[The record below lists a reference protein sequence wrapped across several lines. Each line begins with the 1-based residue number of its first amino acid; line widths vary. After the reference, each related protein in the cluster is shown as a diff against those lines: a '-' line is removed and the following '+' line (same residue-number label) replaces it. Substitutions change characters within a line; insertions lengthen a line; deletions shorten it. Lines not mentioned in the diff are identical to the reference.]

1 MAWRFHVGGGLVCA
15 EGCGSLTAM
24 KRLAWAVLLAIFVAT
39 QASATD
45 RAELKERRQRA
56 AKAFADD
63 VLLLHSRATIEY
75 EADGYREDP
84 VFYYLTG
91 LENAQPAV
99 LAIDGKN
106 RESWLFVAE
115 AKLYGGTVP
124 TWGVKRGADA
134 AEQLG
139 FDHVVDWTELEK
151 FLATRA
157 ENGGKVYYSRGEAQL
172 PPNLSAGKNDR
183 EPSWVQLLQQR
194 WPKLDFQPV
203 GTKLFTLMAVQSRS
217 EQQTLRKAAAATV
230 QAVMA
235 GMGAIRPGVSQRSV
249 ELAVVNA
256 CWNAG
261 ARGVSFWP
269 WAMAGEN
276 SVFPKPFESMFRY
289 DHLDSTMKAGDLVRL
304 DVGCEWEHYQGDL
317 GRTVPVSG
325 KYTEEQREIWTIF
338 VAAYQA
344 GVKQLKEGNTEDQ
357 VFEAWKQELLRQRP
371 NAKSA
376 LAKQAI
382 ETWSERKNVPY
393 WQAHTM
399 NLDAGFIDGAMR
411 AGMTINFEPIAAIG
425 GQGYYLEDMFLI
437 TKDGAEKL
445 TPGVP
450 YGAEEIEK
458 AMK

>member
-1 MAWRFHVGGGLVCA
+1 
-15 EGCGSLTAM
+15 
-24 KRLAWAVLLAIFVAT
+24 
-39 QASATD
+39 
-45 RAELKERRQRA
+45 
-56 AKAFADD
+56 
-63 VLLLHSRATIEY
+63 
-75 EADGYREDP
+75 
-84 VFYYLTG
+84 
-91 LENAQPAV
+91 
-99 LAIDGKN
+99 
-106 RESWLFVAE
+106 
-115 AKLYGGTVP
+115 
-124 TWGVKRGADA
+124 
-134 AEQLG
+134 
-139 FDHVVDWTELEK
+139 
-151 FLATRA
+151 
-157 ENGGKVYYSRGEAQL
+157 
-172 PPNLSAGKNDR
+172 
-183 EPSWVQLLQQR
+183 
-194 WPKLDFQPV
+194 
-203 GTKLFTLMAVQSRS
+203 
-217 EQQTLRKAAAATV
+217 
-230 QAVMA
+230 
-235 GMGAIRPGVSQRSV
+235 
-249 ELAVVNA
+249 
-256 CWNAG
+256 
-261 ARGVSFWP
+261 
-269 WAMAGEN
+269 
-276 SVFPKPFESMFRY
+276 MFRY

>member
-1 MAWRFHVGGGLVCA
+1 
-15 EGCGSLTAM
+15 
-24 KRLAWAVLLAIFVAT
+24 
-39 QASATD
+39 
-45 RAELKERRQRA
+45 
-56 AKAFADD
+56 
-63 VLLLHSRATIEY
+63 
-75 EADGYREDP
+75 
-84 VFYYLTG
+84 
-91 LENAQPAV
+91 
-99 LAIDGKN
+99 
-106 RESWLFVAE
+106 
-115 AKLYGGTVP
+115 
-124 TWGVKRGADA
+124 VKPGADA
-134 AEQLG
+134 AEHLG
-139 FDHVVDWTELEK
+139 FDHVVDWGELEK

-157 ENGGKVYYSRGEAQL
+157 ENDGKVYYPPSSAPL
-172 PPNLSAGKNDR
+172 PPNLSAGKDDR
-183 EPSWVQLLQQR
+183 EPGWVQLIQQK

-203 GTKLFTLMAVQSRS
+203 GTKLYTLMAVQSPS
-217 EQQTLRKAAAATV
+217 EQQAQRKAAATTV
-230 QAVMA
+230 QALMA
-235 GMGAIRPGVSQRSV
+235 GIGAIRSGVSQRSV

-276 SVFPKPFESMFRY
+276 GVFPKPFESMSRY

-304 DVGCEWEHYQGDL
+304 DVGCEWAHYQGDL

-325 KYTEEQREIWTIF
+325 KYTEEQREVWTAF

-344 GVKQLKEGNTEDQ
+344 GVKQLKEGCTEDQ
-357 VFEAWKQELLRQRP
+357 IFETWQKELLRQRP
-371 NAKSA
+371 NAKTA

-382 ETWSERKNVPY
+382 ETWSKRKNVPY

-411 AGMTINFEPIAAIG
+411 AGMTIDFEPIASIG

-450 YGAEEIEK
+450 YGADEIEK
-458 AMK
+458 IMKK